1 MMDEKFE
8 TNNESAETKQ
18 KYFKSRSLAGRLFS
32 LGVLAGAIVIVFILV
47 NNRLSAS
54 TANEAGNWTG
64 GGGSCC
70 SVEAAANGQDSLA
83 LSALDYYKTN
93 FGDIEGLE
101 AIVEDFGCHQEIT
114 LSRSGEVVRRLSHT
128 NGNFSDIT
136 L

>member
-1 MMDEKFE
+1 MDEKFE
-8 TNNESAETKQ
+8 TKNDSAETSH
-18 KYFKSRSLAGRLFS
+18 KYFKSRSLARSIFS
-32 LGVLAGAIVIVFILV
+32 LGVLVGAVVVVFILV

-54 TANEAGNWTG
+54 TATEIGYWTG

-70 SVEAAANGQDSLA
+70 SVETAANDQDILA
-83 LSALDYYKTN
+83 LSALDYYKAN

-114 LSRSGEVVRRLSHT
+114 LERNGEVIRRFSHA

-136 L
+136 P